1 MQNHCQREGHRI
13 PLSPEKELLNMS
25 SGVMPSSWDAGSLNT
40 TKTHEHYERDIEVRN
55 SPSQHTL
62 EEFHHSREIFNIL
75 SSSGE
80 AEPQLLRT
88 TEPCSTTEKAGSLG
102 SHYDSKTV
110 SFIHHSNTAPEETP
124 QLRLVE
130 GLLQRLSVPTENNQ
144 IAEKRQTGLRR
155 KTVYSETLNDA
166 QSHIFSLQ
174 TYRKDLTPE
183 VAQDYDALIEQIQ
196 DRVQKLMK
204 AWLEDCDDDAH
215 AFLTHAKRHILDA
228 DRLARFLKKYP
239 DLIDGLN
246 FPETD
251 EDIVTSV
258 IMRHLH
264 VRVFQSFLYDA
275 IPHSI

>member
-155 KTVYSETLNDA
+155 KS
-166 QSHIFSLQ
+166 
-174 TYRKDLTPE
+174 
-183 VAQDYDALIEQIQ
+183 
-196 DRVQKLMK
+196 
-204 AWLEDCDDDAH
+204 
-215 AFLTHAKRHILDA
+215 
-228 DRLARFLKKYP
+228 
-239 DLIDGLN
+239 
-246 FPETD
+246 
-251 EDIVTSV
+251 
-258 IMRHLH
+258 
-264 VRVFQSFLYDA
+264 
-275 IPHSI
+275 

>member
-1 MQNHCQREGHRI
+1 MQNHSQREGQRI

-62 EEFHHSREIFNIL
+62 EESHHSTEIFNIL

-110 SFIHHSNTAPEETP
+110 SFIHHSNTGPEENP
-124 QLRLVE
+124 QFRLVE
-130 GLLQRLSVPTENNQ
+130 
-144 IAEKRQTGLRR
+144 
-155 KTVYSETLNDA
+155 ETLNDA

-183 VAQDYDALIEQIQ
+183 VAQDWI
-196 DRVQKLMK
+196 QKLMK
-204 AWLEDCDDDAH
+204 TWLEDCDDDAH
-215 AFLTHAKRHILDA
+215 TFLTHAKRHILDA
-228 DRLARFLKKYP
+228 DKLARFLRKYP

-246 FPETD
+246 FPETY

-264 VRVFQSFLYDA
+264 VKVFQSFLYDA